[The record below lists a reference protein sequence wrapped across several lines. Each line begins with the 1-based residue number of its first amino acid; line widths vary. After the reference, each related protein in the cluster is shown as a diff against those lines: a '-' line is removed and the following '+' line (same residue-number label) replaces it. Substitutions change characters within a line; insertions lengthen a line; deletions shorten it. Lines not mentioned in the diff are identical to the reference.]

1 MTEADRAHWEARYA
15 CGDAPIQAR
24 PNRWLLRQAAFVD
37 ALAATCPRPP
47 RALDVACGAGGT
59 VAWLA
64 QRGWQV
70 TGVDISPTALA
81 LARAQLAAVRPEV
94 QVTLVQADLD
104 SWRPAVDSCDLL
116 TCFNFL
122 DRRLWPTMR
131 LAVRPQGLIALRTFH
146 TGRLAAR
153 PDTNPA
159 HLLAPGELAVL
170 VESWGWRV
178 LVAESDAQVEA
189 VLAQRTV
196 A

>member
-1 MTEADRAHWEARYA
+1 MTETDRNHWEARYA
-15 CGDAPIQAR
+15 SGDAPIQAR
-24 PNRWLLRQAAFVD
+24 PNRWLARQAAYVD
-37 ALAATCPRPP
+37 ALTAACPVPP
-47 RALDVACGAGGT
+47 RALDIACGAGGT

-70 TGVDISPTALA
+70 TGVDISTTALA
-81 LARAQLAAVRPEV
+81 LAEAQVAAVGA
-94 QVTLVQADLD
+94 QAALVQADLD
-104 SWRPAVDSCDLL
+104 SWRPAAGSCDLL

-122 DRRLWPTMR
+122 DRRLWPSMR
-131 LAVRPQGLIALRTFH
+131 LAVRPHGLIGLRTFH
-146 TGRLAAR
+146 RGRLAAR

-159 HLLAPGELAVL
+159 HLLAPGELAAL

-189 VLAQRTV
+189 VLAQRGE